1 MRSPVFLVYLGTALF
16 AALAMAFPFAMN
28 ECQLNSSQVAIQK
41 CFFDNSLGTRAY
53 FASLPAFLIGSI
65 ALYKLRSRWA
75 QASCWGIAVGPF
87 LASVIWVS
95 VHD

>member
-16 AALAMAFPFAMN
+16 AALSMAFPFAMN
-28 ECQLNSSQVAIQK
+28 ECQLNRSQVAIQE
-41 CFFDNSLGTRAY
+41 CFSDNSLGTKAY
-53 FASLPAFLIGSI
+53 FASLPAFLIASI
-65 ALYKLRSRWA
+65 TLNKLRSRWA

-95 VHD
+95 AHH